1 MKRIL
6 FLLLILIEIKNGNAQ
21 FGGLVNKV
29 RDKVKQG
36 TAKKEEKTPGASTVS
51 TPAKDTV
58 LNQDTPKSFAKYD
71 FIPGDQIIYIADL
84 EGEAEGELPSGW
96 NTKGTGEVVKLGNT
110 ANRWLRLHHPFTYLS
125 SNKKGFGENYTIEFD
140 LFMQLKNNGWAYPTF
155 SIGLFSSDKETADD
169 NHFLDGYKKYQSAE
183 VTVFPGEFRSTRLIM
198 QSFVEEKSWFKSD
211 AKPFDALEKWYGR
224 PVHIAIQVQKERFR
238 MWLNEIKAFDIP
250 KGMAQKYNMN
260 QILFSVGQTNYKE
273 DQYGIYISN
282 IKIAKGIADTRQKL
296 LEEGKYSTTG
306 ILFDVNAATLR
317 PESSGQLKEIAEVL
331 KQNPDVR
338 IKIIGHTDSDGD
350 DASNLHLS
358 KKRAE
363 AVKASLTNE
372 YGIEPS
378 RIETDGNGKKQP
390 VADNKTKEG
399 KAANRRVEFIK
410 L

>member
-6 FLLLILIEIKNGNAQ
+6 FLLVLMAAIFNSNAQ
-21 FGGLVNKV
+21 FGSLVNKIK
-29 RDKVKQG
+29 DKVKQG
-36 TAKKEEKTPGASTVS
+36 TVKKEEKGAETSSSNIPVNDS
-51 TPAKDTV
+51 
-58 LNQDTPKSFAKYD
+58 LISQDTPKGFARYD

-96 NTKGTGEVVKLGNT
+96 NTKGTGEVVKMTNT
-110 ANRWLRLHHPFTYLS
+110 VNRWLRLHHPFTYLS
-125 SNKKGFGENYTIEFD
+125 SNKNEFGENYTIEFD

-155 SIGLFSSDKETADD
+155 SVGLFSSDKETAND

-183 VTVFPGEFRSTRLIM
+183 VTLFPGEYRSTRLIM
-198 QSFVEEKSWFKSD
+198 QSFVEGKSWFKSD
-211 AKPFDALEKWYGR
+211 VKPFDALEKWYGR

-250 KGMAQKYNMN
+250 KGMAQKYIMN
-260 QILFSVGQTNYKE
+260 QVLFSVGQTNYKE

-282 IKIAKGIADTRQKL
+282 IKIAKGIPDTRHKL
-296 LEEGKYSTTG
+296 IEEGKYSTTA
-306 ILFDVNAATLR
+306 ILFNVNAATIR
-317 PESSGQLKEIAEVL
+317 PESAGQLKEIAEVL

-338 IKIIGHTDSDGD
+338 IKIIGHTDSDGN
-350 DASNLHLS
+350 DALNLQLS

-363 AVKASLTNE
+363 AVKASLTDE
-372 YGIEPS
+372 YGIEES
-378 RIETDGNGKKQP
+378 RIETDGNGEKKP
-390 VADNKTKEG
+390 VADNNTKEG